1 MGGRVSTTW
10 RSTAPAAMKALVVMF
25 AAHPDLAGVKVK
37 DMGDLTD
44 SDAPSV
50 ITVGMLNP
58 QEDQHADA
66 TLANGSMS
74 GRDQREDYT
83 VHCGLAIISGDE
95 DGGQAV
101 RDQAFTM
108 LASIGDCISRDSNL
122 RNTVMIANLS
132 AWALRI
138 DQTNSGYRAQ
148 MTFEVAVSAFT
159 NAPARTT

>member
-1 MGGRVSTTW
+1 MGNAW
-10 RSTAPAAMKALVVMF
+10 ASTAPAAMKALVVML

-37 DMGDLTD
+37 DMGDLSD
-44 SDAPSV
+44 SDAPAV
-50 ITVGMLNP
+50 VTVGMLNP

-74 GRDQREDYT
+74 GRDQREDYSI
-83 VHCGLAIISGDE
+83 HCGLAIISGDE

-101 RDQAFTM
+101 RDQAFGM
-108 LASIGDCISRDSNL
+108 LAAVGDCIARDSNL
-122 RNTVMIANLS
+122 RQTVMIANLS

-138 DQTNSGYRAQ
+138 DQTGAGYRAQ

-159 NAPARTT
+159 NT